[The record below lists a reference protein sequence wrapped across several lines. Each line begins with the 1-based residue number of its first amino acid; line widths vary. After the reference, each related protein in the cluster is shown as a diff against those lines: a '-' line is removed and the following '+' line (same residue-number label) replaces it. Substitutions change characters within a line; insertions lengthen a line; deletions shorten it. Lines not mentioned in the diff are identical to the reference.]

1 MGLIGHIRL
10 IGLIAAPVRLTC
22 ASARRIRCP
31 RDNITSRRHSSIE
44 RRSDDTRRR
53 DVGGR
58 RTRVAAIAGDEAAWR
73 ALYDR
78 HFDSLYG
85 YLYWRAGR
93 HPQRTEEVVQEC
105 WAVVVKRIR
114 RFDPSRAPFHAW
126 LRGIADKTLLNHR
139 RRWQRR
145 DHTELPNAA
154 YASTSTAQLTEAQWD
169 VGAISPNHTI
179 ELTEHIGL
187 ALTALPPKHQAVLR
201 AKYEEGA
208 SVAEIAERWE
218 TTPKA
223 VESLLTRARAA
234 FQEEYQRLDN
244 DR

>member
-1 MGLIGHIRL
+1 MTHDEGMWEENALR
-10 IGLIAAPVRLTC
+10 A
-22 ASARRIRCP
+22 
-31 RDNITSRRHSSIE
+31 
-44 RRSDDTRRR
+44 
-53 DVGGR
+53 
-58 RTRVAAIAGDEAAWR
+58 AAIAGDEAAWR

-85 YLYWRAGR
+85 YVYWRAGR

-126 LRGIADKTLLNHR
+126 LRGIADNTLLNHR

-154 YASTSTAQLTEAQWD
+154 YASPSSGQCAEAQWEA
-169 VGAISPNHTI
+169 GAAPASPSI
-179 ELTEHIGL
+179 ELTEHVGM
-187 ALTALPPKHQAVLR
+187 ALTALSPKYQAVLR

-208 SVAEIAERWE
+208 SVDEIAARWE

-223 VESLLTRARAA
+223 VESLLARARTA
-234 FQEEYQRLDN
+234 FREEYERLDN
-244 DR
+244 DH